1 MNYRFRHSIRFKIA
15 TIVFLTTLVTILISW
30 SISNHFIEQFFITH
44 TNNMLIQTYNSA
56 NEFFNDEVNTKQLK
70 NDEIESLYGYI
81 DNPSSSA
88 IFVINPKN
96 YRIYSSVNVNEDTSA
111 GLISLVQNYDLN
123 KFKYGNKRYTIVR
136 NTFET
141 SDDESEKESGNY
153 YDLIGLLDNE
163 YIIVLR
169 ASVDSVY
176 DNVQFAARMF
186 TSISF
191 ALLIFEILIV
201 LIITNIFSRPIIEM
215 SRIARKMSNMDFSSK
230 VDVKTD
236 DEIGELGESMNNM
249 ASSLEKSIT
258 ELKSANLELSNDIR
272 KREHIEEMR
281 SEFLSHVSHELKTPL
296 ALIQGYAEGLKSG
309 VADNP
314 EDLNYYCDVISD
326 EASKMNAMVMKLID
340 LDQLE
345 TGEDISLERFD
356 ITRLIQDVINN
367 SSILLQDSKT
377 KIIYNEKEELYVWA
391 DSFMIEEVITNY
403 LTNAIHYVSP
413 DGDIRIWFERK
424 QDTVRVN
431 VYNDGDN
438 IPEED
443 INKLFIKFY
452 KVDAARTRTY
462 GGSGIGL
469 SIVAAIMKSHDKD
482 YGVYNAE
489 HGVVFYFEL
498 DTKSTI

>member
-15 TIVFLTTLVTILISW
+15 IIVFLTTLVTILISW

-44 TNNMLIQTYNSA
+44 TKNTLIQTYNSC
-56 NEFFNDEVNTKQLK
+56 NEFFTDEGNTKKLK
-70 NDEIESLYGYI
+70 NEEIESLYGYI
-81 DNPSSSA
+81 DNPSGST
-88 IFVINPKN
+88 IFIVNPKN
-96 YRIYSSVNVNEDTSA
+96 FNVFSTVVMNDETTA
-111 GLISLVQNYDLN
+111 GVVSLVQNYDMN
-123 KFKYGNKRYTIVR
+123 KFKYGVKKYSIVK
-136 NTFET
+136 NSFEFI
-141 SDDESEKESGNY
+141 DDDSAKESGDY

-163 YIIVLR
+163 YIIVVR
-169 ASVDSVY
+169 ASVDSIHDYVT
-176 DNVQFAARMF
+176 FAARLF
-186 TSISF
+186 TSISL
-191 ALLIFEILIV
+191 ALLVFEVLIV

-215 SRIARKMSNMDFSSK
+215 SRIARRMSNMDFSAK
-230 VDVKTD
+230 VDIKTD

-258 ELKSANLELSNDIR
+258 DLKSANLELSNDIR

-309 VADNP
+309 VAQDP
-314 EDLNYYCDVISD
+314 DDLNYYCDVISD

-345 TGEDISLERFD
+345 TGDDISLERFD
-356 ITRLIQDVINN
+356 ITKLIRDVINN
-367 SSILLQDSKT
+367 SSILLQDSST
-377 KIIYNEKEELYVWA
+377 KIIFDEKDEVFVWA

-403 LTNAIHYVSP
+403 LTNAIHYVSA
-413 DGDIRIWFERK
+413 DGNIKVWYERK
-424 QDTVRVN
+424 QDTVRIN
-431 VYNDGDN
+431 VYNDGNN
-438 IPEED
+438 IPEDD

-452 KVDAARTRTY
+452 KVDAARTRSY

-482 YGVYNAE
+482 YGVYNTE
-489 HGVVFYFEL
+489 KGVVFYFEL
-498 DTKSTI
+498 DTKNTV

>member
-15 TIVFLTTLVTILISW
+15 IIVFLTTLVTILISW

-44 TNNMLIQTYNSA
+44 TKNTLIQTYNSC
-56 NEFFNDEVNTKQLK
+56 NEFFAVESNNKKLK
-70 NDEIESLYGYI
+70 NEEIRSLYGYI
-81 DNPSSSA
+81 DNPSGST
-88 IFVINPKN
+88 IFIINPKN
-96 YRIYSSVNVNEDTSA
+96 YNIFSTVVMNDETTA
-111 GLISLVQNYDLN
+111 GVVSFVQNYDMN
-123 KFKYGNKRYTIVR
+123 KFKYGDKKYSIVK
-136 NTFET
+136 NTFEFI
-141 SDDESEKESGNY
+141 DDDSATESGNY
-153 YDLIGLLDNE
+153 YDLIGVLDNE
-163 YIIVLR
+163 YIIVVR
-169 ASVDSVY
+169 ASVDNIY
-176 DNVQFAARMF
+176 DYVTFAARMF
-186 TSISF
+186 TSISL
-191 ALLIFEILIV
+191 ALLVFEVLIV

-215 SRIARKMSNMDFSSK
+215 SRVARRMSNMDFSAK
-230 VDVKTD
+230 VDIKTD

-258 ELKSANLELSNDIR
+258 DLKSANLELSNDIR

-309 VADNP
+309 VAQDP
-314 EDLNYYCDVISD
+314 DDLNYYCDVISD

-345 TGEDISLERFD
+345 TGDDISLERFD
-356 ITRLIQDVINN
+356 ITKLIRDVINN
-367 SSILLQDSKT
+367 SSILLQDSTT
-377 KIIYNEKEELYVWA
+377 KIIFDEKDEVFVWA

-403 LTNAIHYVSP
+403 LTNAIHYVSS
-413 DGDIRIWFERK
+413 DGDIKVWYERK
-424 QDTVRVN
+424 EDTVRIN
-431 VYNDGDN
+431 VYNDGSN
-438 IPEED
+438 IPEDD

-482 YGVYNAE
+482 YGVYNTE
-489 HGVVFYFEL
+489 KGVVFYFEL
-498 DTKSTI
+498 DTKNSV